1 LRQKGEAG
9 VALARAVDALGDGL
23 TGADAGGAA
32 SGELEQPAVISA
44 AAIARIHLRAAV
56 MGGE

>member
-1 LRQKGEAG
+1 M
-9 VALARAVDALGDGL
+9 ALGRAVDVLGDGL
-23 TGADAGGAA
+23 DGAGADAGGAA

-44 AAIARIHLRAAV
+44 AAIARIHLRRAV

>member
-1 LRQKGEAG
+1 
-9 VALARAVDALGDGL
+9 VALARGVDALGDGL
-23 TGADAGGAA
+23 TGADVGGAA